1 MCVASGCI
9 TPQFDNFTSISTRG
23 RSVVDY
29 IAVIHTSMRNCVEYR
44 VTPSNVL
51 VDEYKIQ
58 GLISQYC
65 RVPDHSYLGLSL
77 NLRVGLCVDNNN
89 PGAVTN
95 PINSRKYKYDFL
107 PDNFLCSEV
116 SKSAIQELIDRLC
129 INDTTQNDLDKIYQ
143 DFTSNLFQEMD
154 SNLHKVKVKSLF
166 WVHIQAQSSA
176 LQTLTST
183 FPGHWAFYGP
193 YPSG

>member
-1 MCVASGCI
+1 MCVASGRI

-29 IAVIHTSMRNCVEYR
+29 IAVTHTSMRNCVEYR

-51 VDEYKIQ
+51 VDECNIQ
-58 GLISQYC
+58 GLICQYC
-65 RVPDHSYLGLSL
+65 RVPDHSYLELSL

-107 PDNFLCSEV
+107 PDNFLCSEICE
-116 SKSAIQELIDRLC
+116 SAIQELIDRLC

-154 SNLHKVKVKSLF
+154 SKLHYTT
-166 WVHIQAQSSA
+166 ASA
-176 LQTLTST
+176 KTRKR
-183 FPGHWAFYGP
+183 FKNHKP
-193 YPSG
+193 YWNSE